1 MADRKVQL
9 PSLQFRAE
17 LSTID
22 AEARTVEA
30 IFTTGADVERSEFW
44 TGESYI
50 ERLDMD
56 AKAIRMDR
64 FESGTAPVLNAHQS
78 YDLDDAIGVITESS
92 H

>member
-9 PSLQFRAE
+9 PSLQLRAD

-30 IFTTGADVERSEFW
+30 IFTTGADVQRSEFW

-50 ERLDMD
+50 ERLGHGREGDPHGPPR
-56 AKAIRMDR
+56 KRHR
-64 FESGTAPVLNAHQS
+64 SRSSTP
-78 YDLDDAIGVITESS
+78 TESV
-92 H
+92 